1 MKKRILSMLLAVLTL
16 LSVLPAPANAAPTL
30 EDAMAEVDIYGSKTP
45 LNWLTMNGSVKTQ
58 YYTYYNYRSEATGA
72 TTQIPAYCV
81 DPNLYGVPVLAPDE
95 GTPIKYSAT
104 EKGNDP
110 KIIGI
115 IANGYPHI
123 DMATMGVNS
132 IEEAYYATKTA
143 LWCYLIPGWDV
154 SKLGVNPALTGA
166 DKAAAERVLQATRD
180 TYRRGMYWNQLYE
193 PGLTATPDRD
203 NAYPVTINGEA
214 CYQQVFKVTSGTWSI
229 EPVLIE
235 LAEGAP
241 SGAKLLD
248 MNNNPVS
255 TLKIDDATYGNDGY
269 SWSVKV
275 VYPKSSVEGQTGTCR
290 LSMRSTVVQ
299 YEIYFAKTLERDKY
313 GNIQEY
319 MLDTDPHAKITGSAV
334 SSYSDTT
341 ITERDTGL
349 LIRKLETGTEIPLS
363 GAVFEVIYPNGS
375 TVDSLV
381 TDGSGEIYI
390 PLDITGNYTVTELVP
405 PKYHL
410 LPEVRTQHVTVRHNE
425 VAEVTFYD
433 DAYGAIRVEKYSDSG
448 EPLRGVTIQIKHIAT
463 GKTWSG
469 QTGAA
474 GVVEFQKIPVGGYE
488 VRETAGIRGWQF
500 DGEAFQTVSVVA
512 GETSTATF
520 VNKELPGLRII
531 KYDRTTLQTM
541 PDVTFEVFKDAV
553 SIGRYTTDAMGE
565 IVLTNLEP
573 GTYLAREVQS
583 DNEHITDTTPQEIE
597 LHTGDGIRELVF
609 FNDRKPG
616 IHLIKVDS
624 ADLSKP
630 IANAKFRIEAVDG
643 SWGPEEMT
651 TGADG
656 CIDLSRLPAGAYV
669 VTELS
674 CPGYVIDEAQRI
686 IELKPNETAQFVFT
700 NSIRPTIHIVKVSSD
715 GTPLP
720 GVAFRI
726 AKIEDGTSYLDRV
739 TDQNGEIT
747 IDDLD
752 PGVYSVRETST
763 VSDHVLDPREF
774 HVELFPGRTST
785 LVIENQ
791 RRPNLTVWKHDADT
805 GEPIADTVFEVR
817 AADGHS
823 VDEIRTDASG
833 KAELFDLLPGVYEIT
848 EKSVPADWLLDAPS
862 QLVTLYPAR
871 DHTVYFENHRKPT
884 LTVNKISSVTGKPL
898 EGAKFNVTYSSNDTD
913 TGEINDLGTFYTDE
927 NGQFTLT
934 RLRDGWYKVEELASV
949 PGYQPPD
956 GNAVQT
962 LYIGGGS
969 NAVMTF
975 ENVPLSAI
983 TVYKYD
989 TVTGEAVRDAVFEI
1003 RYLTDTSG
1011 TGGTTIGRYKTGA
1024 NGSFTVTGLI
1034 RGAYIVE
1041 ELASDNGHVIDAAP
1055 QTAFLSGEDQD
1066 VVQLYFGNTPK
1077 GSVLIVKKDA
1087 LTGKPLSGVEFTV
1100 TDSSGALLG
1109 SANGKF
1115 TTDATGSV
1123 LIENLAPGTTVVAKE
1138 SRAISGYILDNT
1150 PQTAQVKAG
1159 ATVTLEFLNQPK
1171 GGLIVEKYD
1180 SVSKEPLAGA
1190 VFRITDANG
1199 ELLADNEGLT
1209 SSNGLYTTNA
1219 EGQIV
1224 LSKVSPSTLVVTE
1237 VTAPE
1242 GYRLDPKPQTVVI
1255 GAGDT
1260 QTLRFFDNPLCTL
1273 TILKRDAVTK
1283 APLAKAEFTVKYTDG
1298 TYAGSNNGRY
1308 VTGADGTVTVT
1319 GLKPESTVLVSEDKA
1334 PVGYLKDT
1342 SPKTIVVHTG
1352 AANMLVF
1359 EDEAATTLIIRKYI
1373 EGTEN
1378 EPLSGV
1384 AFKVVDGSGAA
1395 VGPDDGVYY
1404 TDHAGEIVL
1413 TGLEPGTTVKAR
1425 EIKTVD
1431 GFVLDGTPQ
1440 DILIKAGEV
1449 QQLTFWN
1456 KRAGTLVI
1464 RKLSSADRSPIPGA
1478 EFELR
1483 YADGRFVDQAGGKLS
1498 SNGCYTTDDK
1508 GEIRISD
1515 VTGTIVA
1522 TEVKPAAGF
1531 TMNAASASQT
1541 VTVNPGDTQTLT
1553 FLNDPLQTVVIQKYI
1568 DGTNKPLAGVTFLIT
1583 DGNGNKI
1590 GNGEYVTDVNGRI
1603 TILAPVG
1610 STIVARETR
1619 TVKGYVL
1626 DTTPKTITVTA
1637 GSTAQVVTFGSTAAS
1652 SGATVISSGDDGT
1665 GNQITFYD
1673 EATGALTLIKR
1684 DSVTKEPL
1692 KGARFLITYA
1702 NGEYVADN
1710 GGETSSN
1717 GMYTTDDKGMI
1728 VIRYLQPCTLVI
1740 REVEQPQG
1748 YLLNDTPVTV
1758 EIGANDHQTIE
1769 VFNNPIGGLELL
1781 KVDAADKSKRLAN
1794 ATFEIRRMDQGL
1806 VTKVTTDKN
1815 GRATLKLDPGDYY
1828 AVEIE
1833 APEHYRL
1840 DSTPTYFTITE
1851 GKTTT
1856 VTVADK
1862 AFSGIEI
1869 HKIDAITG
1877 EGIYG
1882 VSFLLY
1888 DSKNNVVGQYTS
1900 DDRGYVRIE
1909 EIDAG
1914 TYRLRELENPGY
1926 IVDTQLKTVVVKSGE
1941 VTLVEWKNTP
1951 ITGQIQITKTSADYN
1966 SMNGWPKGTPIP
1978 NTVFEVYNRA
1988 GKLVDTIKT
1997 DKNGVAATKPLPLG
2011 RYKLVESKAADFYAL
2026 DKTPIEVEI
2035 EFAGQIVR
2043 AGMTNK
2049 SLYTN
2054 VSITKRGYVEVMPGQ
2069 SIRYDFS
2076 NIANNSNTALESFYW
2091 RDTLPTNAV
2100 RLDKIVTGTWNARGN
2115 YKIVYKTNYSGE
2127 EYRVLADNLATNKN
2141 YVLNAS
2147 PAALSLGSGE
2157 YVTEFMA
2164 VFGVV
2169 PANFRQVEAPQV
2181 YCTVLDT
2188 LVGGAEFCNTADAGG
2203 LYNGQWIMAA
2213 DRWVTRVYKPAKPLP
2228 RTGY

>member
-16 LSVLPAPANAAPTL
+16 LSVLPAPVNAASSL

-425 VAEVTFYD
+425 VAEVTFHD

-463 GKTWSG
+463 GKTWSA

-474 GVVEFQKIPVGGYE
+474 GVAEFQKIPVGGYE
-488 VRETAGIRGWQF
+488 IRETAGIRGWQF
-500 DGEAFQTVSVVA
+500 DGEAFQTVSVTA
-512 GETSTATF
+512 GETSTVTF

-531 KYDRTTLQTM
+531 KYDRTTLQAM
-541 PDVTFEVFKDAV
+541 PDVTFEVFKDGT

-573 GTYLAREVQS
+573 GTYLAREVQGT
-583 DNEHITDTTPQEIE
+583 DTHITDTTPQEIE

-630 IANAKFRIEAVDG
+630 IANAKFRIEAVNG

-823 VDEIRTDASG
+823 VDEIKTDESG
-833 KAELFDLLPGVYEIT
+833 RAQLFNLLPGVYEIT
-848 EKSVPADWLLDAPS
+848 EKSVPADWLLNAPS

-871 DHTVYFENHRKPT
+871 DHTIYFENHRKPT
-884 LTVNKISSVTGKPL
+884 LTVNKVSSVTGKPL

-962 LYIGGGS
+962 LYVGGGS

-1011 TGGTTIGRYKTGA
+1011 TGGTAIGRYKTGA

-1034 RGAYIVE
+1034 RGTYIVE
-1041 ELASDNGHVIDAAP
+1041 ELASDNGHVIDSAP

-1077 GSVLIVKKDA
+1077 GSLLVKKVSTA
-1087 LTGKPLSGVEFTV
+1087 NGEPLADTEFLV
-1100 TDSSGALLG
+1100 TTKEGTLVG
-1109 SANGKF
+1109 TANGKF
-1115 TTDATGSV
+1115 KTASDGTF
-1123 LIENLAPGTTVVAKE
+1123 LIENMEPGTTLVIKETRAKQ
-1138 SRAISGYILDNT
+1138 GYLLDD
-1150 PQTAQVKAG
+1150 TAQVATIQAG
-1159 ATVTLEFLNQPK
+1159 KTVELEFRNK
-1171 GGLIVEKYD
+1171 
-1180 SVSKEPLAGA
+1180 PLG
-1190 VFRITDANG
+1190 N
-1199 ELLADNEGLT
+1199 
-1209 SSNGLYTTNA
+1209 
-1219 EGQIV
+1219 
-1224 LSKVSPSTLVVTE
+1224 
-1237 VTAPE
+1237 
-1242 GYRLDPKPQTVVI
+1242 
-1255 GAGDT
+1255 
-1260 QTLRFFDNPLCTL
+1260 
-1273 TILKRDAVTK
+1273 
-1283 APLAKAEFTVKYTDG
+1283 
-1298 TYAGSNNGRY
+1298 
-1308 VTGADGTVTVT
+1308 
-1319 GLKPESTVLVSEDKA
+1319 
-1334 PVGYLKDT
+1334 
-1342 SPKTIVVHTG
+1342 
-1352 AANMLVF
+1352 
-1359 EDEAATTLIIRKYI
+1359 LIIRK
-1373 EGTEN
+1373 
-1378 EPLSGV
+1378 L
-1384 AFKVVDGSGAA
+1384 DGSDRKT
-1395 VGPDDGVYY
+1395 PLEGVRFK
-1404 TDHAGEIVL
+1404 I
-1413 TGLEPGTTVKAR
+1413 
-1425 EIKTVD
+1425 I
-1431 GFVLDGTPQ
+1431 
-1440 DILIKAGEV
+1440 
-1449 QQLTFWN
+1449 
-1456 KRAGTLVI
+1456 
-1464 RKLSSADRSPIPGA
+1464 
-1478 EFELR
+1478 
-1483 YADGRFVDQAGGKLS
+1483 YADGSFVDADGGKRSSDGLYATDKNGLITLS
-1498 SNGCYTTDDK
+1498 G
-1508 GEIRISD
+1508 I
-1515 VTGTIVA
+1515 VGTIVA
-1522 TEVKPAAGF
+1522 TEVSSIDGYTIDEA
-1531 TMNAASASQT
+1531 TQTQT
-1541 VTVNPGDTQTLT
+1541 VVVNPDDTQTLT
-1553 FLNDPLQTVVIQKYI
+1553 FYNY
-1568 DGTNKPLAGVTFLIT
+1568 
-1583 DGNGNKI
+1583 
-1590 GNGEYVTDVNGRI
+1590 
-1603 TILAPVG
+1603 
-1610 STIVARETR
+1610 
-1619 TVKGYVL
+1619 
-1626 DTTPKTITVTA
+1626 
-1637 GSTAQVVTFGSTAAS
+1637 
-1652 SGATVISSGDDGT
+1652 
-1665 GNQITFYD
+1665 
-1673 EATGALTLIKR
+1673 
-1684 DSVTKEPL
+1684 
-1692 KGARFLITYA
+1692 
-1702 NGEYVADN
+1702 
-1710 GGETSSN
+1710 
-1717 GMYTTDDKGMI
+1717 
-1728 VIRYLQPCTLVI
+1728 
-1740 REVEQPQG
+1740 
-1748 YLLNDTPVTV
+1748 
-1758 EIGANDHQTIE
+1758 
-1769 VFNNPIGGLELL
+1769 PIGGVELI
-1781 KVDAADKSKRLAN
+1781 KVNADNRAVRIPN
-1794 ATFEIRRMDQGL
+1794 TTFEIRKLDGAL
-1806 VTKVTTDKN
+1806 VSTVTTDAN
-1815 GRATLKLDPGDYY
+1815 GRAFASLEDGGYY
-1828 AVEIE
+1828 AVETV
-1833 APEHYRL
+1833 AAKNYKL
-1840 DSTPTYFTITE
+1840 DSTPNYFE
-1851 GKTTT
+1851 VKGGKTT
-1856 VTVADK
+1856 VLTVANK
-1862 AFSGIEI
+1862 PMCGIEI
-1869 HKIDAITG
+1869 HKTDAVTG
-1877 EGIYG
+1877 DGIYG

-1941 VTLVEWKNTP
+1941 VTLVDWKNTP

-1966 SMNGWPKGTPIP
+1966 SMNGWPEGTPIP

-1988 GKLVDTIKT
+1988 GKLVHTIKT

-2035 EFAGQIVR
+2035 GFAGQIVR
-2043 AGMTNK
+2043 AAMTNK

-2147 PAALSLGSGE
+2147 PAALGLGSGE

-2188 LVGGAEFCNTADAGG
+2188 LVGGAEFCNTADVGG
-2203 LYNGQWIMAA
+2203 LYNGQWIMAV

>member
-255 TLKIDDATYGNDGY
+255 RLQMSDATYGNDGY

-334 SSYSDTT
+334 SSYSETT

-363 GAVFEVIYPNGS
+363 GAIFEVIYPNGS

-390 PLDITGNYTVTELVP
+390 PLGITGNYTVTELVP

-425 VAEVTFYD
+425 VAEVTFHD

-488 VRETAGIRGWQF
+488 IRETTGIRGWQF
-500 DGEAFQTVSVVA
+500 AGEAFQTVSVVA

-573 GTYLAREVQS
+573 GTYLAREVQGT
-583 DNEHITDTTPQEIE
+583 DTHITDTTPQEIE

-616 IHLIKVDS
+616 IHLVKVDS

-630 IANAKFRIEAVDG
+630 IANAKFRIEAVNG

-752 PGVYSVRETST
+752 PGVYSARETST

-791 RRPNLTVWKHDADT
+791 RRPNLTVWKRDADT

-833 KAELFDLLPGVYEIT
+833 KAELFNLLPGVYEIT

-871 DHTVYFENHRKPT
+871 DHTIYFENHRKPT
-884 LTVNKISSVTGKPL
+884 LTVNKVSSVTGKPL

-1011 TGGTTIGRYKTGA
+1011 TGGTAIGRYKTGA

-1034 RGAYIVE
+1034 RGTYIVE

-1100 TDSSGALLG
+1100 TDSSGAVLG

-1115 TTDATGSV
+1115 TTDASGSV
-1123 LIENLAPGTTVVAKE
+1123 LIDGLNPGVTVVAKE
-1138 SRAISGYILDNT
+1138 SRAIPGYILDDT

-1159 ATVTLEFLNQPK
+1159 ATVTLEFRNQPK
-1171 GGLIVEKYD
+1171 GGLVVEKYD
-1180 SVSKEPLAGA
+1180 SVSKERLAGA

-1199 ELLADNEGLT
+1199 ELLPDNEGLT

-1224 LSKVSPSTLVVTE
+1224 LSKVSPATLVVTE
-1237 VTAPE
+1237 VTAPD
-1242 GYRLDPKPQTVVI
+1242 GYRLDPKPQTVVVN
-1255 GAGDT
+1255 AGDT
-1260 QTLRFFDNPLCTL
+1260 QTLRFYDDPLCTL

-1283 APLAKAEFTVKYTDG
+1283 KPLAKAEFTVKYTDG

-1308 VTGADGTVTVT
+1308 VTGLDGTVTVT
-1319 GLKPESTVLVSEDKA
+1319 GLKPESTVIVSEDKA
-1334 PVGYLKDT
+1334 PTGYLKDT

-1359 EDEAATTLIIRKYI
+1359 EDEAATTLIIRKYVD
-1373 EGTEN
+1373 GTEN
-1378 EPLSGV
+1378 EPISGV

-1404 TDHAGEIVL
+1404 TDKAGEIVL
-1413 TGLEPGTTVKAR
+1413 TGLEPGTTVKVR

-1456 KRAGTLVI
+1456 KRAGALII
-1464 RKLSSADRSPIPGA
+1464 RKLSSADKSPIPGA

-1498 SNGCYTTDDK
+1498 SNGRYTTDDK
-1508 GEIRISD
+1508 GEVRISD

-1531 TMNAASASQT
+1531 TMNAATASQT
-1541 VTVNPGDTQTLT
+1541 VTVNAGDTQTLT

-1583 DGNGNKI
+1583 DGSGNKI
-1590 GNGEYVTDVNGRI
+1590 GNGEYVTDANGRI
-1603 TILAPVG
+1603 TLLAPVG

-1626 DTTPKTITVTA
+1626 DTTPKTITVIA
-1637 GSTAQVVTFGSTAAS
+1637 GSSAQVVSFGSTAAS

-1769 VFNNPIGGLELL
+1769 VFNDPIGGLELL
-1781 KVDAADKSKRLAN
+1781 KVDAADKSKRLAG
-1794 ATFEIRRMDQGL
+1794 ATFEIRRMDQGV
-1806 VTKVTTDKN
+1806 VTTITTDKN
-1815 GRATLKLDPGDYY
+1815 GRATAKLDPGDYY
-1828 AVEIE
+1828 AVEVE

-1840 DSTPTYFTITE
+1840 DNTPTYFTITE

-1856 VTVADK
+1856 VTVTNK

-1869 HKIDAITG
+1869 HKIDAVTG

-1914 TYRLRELENPGY
+1914 RYRIRELENPGY
-1926 IVDTQLKTVVVKSGE
+1926 VVDNQLKTVEVKSGE

-1966 SMNGWPKGTPIP
+1966 SMNGWPEGTPIP

-2043 AGMTNK
+2043 AAMTNK

-2069 SIRYDFS
+2069 IIKYDFS

-2091 RDTLPTNAV
+2091 RDTLPTSAV

-2115 YKIVYKTNYSGE
+2115 YKIVYKTNYSSD
-2127 EYRVLADNLATNKN
+2127 YRVLADNLATNKT

-2147 PAALSLGSGE
+2147 PAALGLGNGE

-2169 PANFRQVEAPQV
+2169 PENFRQVEAPAV
-2181 YCTVLDT
+2181 YCTVLNT
-2188 LVGGAEFCNTADAGG
+2188 LVGGTEFCNTADVGG

>member
-123 DMATMGVNS
+123 DMAKMGVNS
-132 IEEAYYATKTA
+132 VEEAYYATKMA
-143 LWCYLIPGWDV
+143 LWCYLIPGWDI
-154 SKLGVNPALTGA
+154 SKLGINPALTGA

-255 TLKIDDATYGNDGY
+255 RLQMSDATYGNDGY

-363 GAVFEVIYPNGS
+363 GAIFEVIYPNGS

-448 EPLRGVTIQIKHIAT
+448 EPLRGVTVQIKHIAT

-500 DGEAFQTVSVVA
+500 DGEAFQSVAVTA
-512 GETSTATF
+512 GETSTVTF

-541 PDVTFEVFKDAV
+541 PDVTFEVFKDGT

-573 GTYLAREVQS
+573 GTYLAREVQGT
-583 DNEHITDTTPQEIE
+583 DTHITDTTPQEIE
-597 LHTGDGIRELVF
+597 LHTGDGILQLVF
-609 FNDRKPG
+609 FNNRKPG

-630 IANAKFRIEAVDG
+630 IANAKFRIEAVNG

-823 VDEIRTDASG
+823 VDEIKTDESG
-833 KAELFDLLPGVYEIT
+833 RAQLFNLLPGVYEIT

-884 LTVNKISSVTGKPL
+884 LTVNKVSSVTGKPL

-1011 TGGTTIGRYKTGA
+1011 TGGTAIGRYKTGA

-1034 RGAYIVE
+1034 RGTYIVE

-1077 GSVLIVKKDA
+1077 GIVLIVKKDA
-1087 LTGKPLSGVEFTV
+1087 LTGKPLAGVEFTV
-1100 TDSSGALLG
+1100 TDSTGAVLG

-1115 TTDATGSV
+1115 TTDASGSV
-1123 LIENLAPGTTVVAKE
+1123 LIDGLNPGVTVVAKE
-1138 SRAISGYILDNT
+1138 SRAISGYILDDT

-1159 ATVTLEFLNQPK
+1159 ATVTLEFRNQPK
-1171 GGLIVEKYD
+1171 GGLIIEKYD
-1180 SVSKEPLAGA
+1180 SVSKERLAGA

-1199 ELLADNEGLT
+1199 ELLPDNEGLT

-1224 LSKVSPSTLVVTE
+1224 LSKVAPATLVVTE
-1237 VTAPE
+1237 VTAPD
-1242 GYRLDPKPQTVVI
+1242 GYRLDPTPQTVVI

-1260 QTLRFFDNPLCTL
+1260 QTLRFYDDPLCTL

-1319 GLKPESTVLVSEDKA
+1319 GLKPESTVIVSEDKA
-1334 PVGYLKDT
+1334 PTGYLKDD

-1352 AANMLVF
+1352 AANMLTF

-1384 AFKVVDGSGAA
+1384 AFKVIDGNGAA

-1404 TDHAGEIVL
+1404 TDKAGEIVL
-1413 TGLEPGTTVKAR
+1413 TGLEPGMTVKVR

-1498 SNGCYTTDDK
+1498 SNGRYTTDDK
-1508 GEIRISD
+1508 GEVRISD

-1531 TMNAASASQT
+1531 TMNAATASQT
-1541 VTVNPGDTQTLT
+1541 VTVNAADTQTLT
-1553 FLNDPLQTVVIQKYI
+1553 FLNDPLQTVIIQKYI
-1568 DGTNKPLAGVTFLIT
+1568 SGTTTPLPGVTFLLT

-1637 GSTAQVVTFGSTAAS
+1637 GSSAQVVSFGATAS
-1652 SGATVISSGDDGT
+1652 STGATVISSGDDGT

-1673 EATGALTLIKR
+1673 EATGTLTLIKR
-1684 DSVTKEPL
+1684 DSVTKQPL

-1740 REVEQPQG
+1740 REVEQPDG

-1758 EIGANDHQTIE
+1758 EIGANDNQTIE
-1769 VFNNPIGGLELL
+1769 VFNDPIGGLELF

-1794 ATFEIRRMDQGL
+1794 ATFEIRKMDQG
-1806 VTKVTTDKN
+1806 VVSTITTDKN
-1815 GRATLKLDPGDYY
+1815 GRAAAKLDPGDYY

-1840 DSTPTYFTITE
+1840 DSTPTYFSIAE

-1856 VTVADK
+1856 VTVTNK

-1869 HKIDAITG
+1869 HKIDAVTG
-1877 EGIYG
+1877 DGIYG

-1966 SMNGWPKGTPIP
+1966 SMNGWPEGTPIP

-2043 AGMTNK
+2043 AAMTNK

-2069 SIRYDFS
+2069 NIRYDFS
-2076 NIANNSNTALESFYW
+2076 GIANNSNTALESFYW

-2115 YKIVYKTNYSGE
+2115 YKIVYKTNYSGD
-2127 EYRVLADNLATNKN
+2127 YRVLADNLATNRN

-2147 PAALSLGSGE
+2147 PAALGLGSGE

-2164 VFGVV
+2164 VFGIV
-2169 PANFRQVEAPQV
+2169 PVNFRQVEAPQV
-2181 YCTVLDT
+2181 YCTVLDSVT
-2188 LVGGAEFCNTADAGG
+2188 GGAEFCNTADVGG